1 MPVSMMGRGRK
12 NPFGY
17 VDRQITR
24 TNVTRTYILRDIDTS
39 STGVS
44 TDIGSPYG
52 SSSGVQLY
60 SLTTILSGEPGG
72 ITRLQLRRINNTQEN
87 GSTYLTYE
95 VRVTID
101 PRSRQTSMTL
111 GSTISPET
119 GYAGFYF
126 SDLGIGTGGG
136 IAIAGNGNIVGTSAR
151 DALIGGDSNDT
162 IDGRGGA
169 DYMRGGRGNDTYI
182 VRDSNTQIDE
192 TPQTG
197 IETVVSYIDWDLSRK
212 VIALPK
218 FNGET
223 TNRFQVETNVET
235 GLDHLTLTGN
245 AAINGTGNNLSNV
258 IKGNNA
264 NNTLSGQAG
273 NDTLIGGGGNDSLFG
288 GDGNDELNGFGTV
301 ANTVSQ
307 FDTLNG
313 GAGNDVFV
321 LGGTWGVSYVEPGD
335 GYAVISDWTATQDR
349 IKVKNVPGG
358 TYSLE
363 FKSVSGIGSALLD
376 TEIYFT
382 DSRGFKDRIGIIQ
395 DSINVNIARDFVF
408 V

>member
-1 MPVSMMGRGRK
+1 MPFRMTGRGRK

-24 TNVTRTYILRDIDTS
+24 PNVTRTYILRDIDTS

-72 ITRLQLRRINNTQEN
+72 ITRAQLQRINNTQEN
-87 GSTYLTYE
+87 GSTYLTYQ
-95 VRVTID
+95 VTLTID
-101 PRSRQTSMTL
+101 PRSRQTSITL
-111 GSTISPET
+111 GSTISSET
-119 GYAGFYF
+119 GYASFYF

-151 DALIGGDSNDT
+151 DGLNGGDGHDT
-162 IDGRGGA
+162 LDGRGGA

-182 VRDSNTQIDE
+182 VRDINTQIDE

-197 IETVVSYIDWDLSRK
+197 IETVVSYVDWDLSRR

-218 FNGET
+218 FDDET
-223 TNRFQVETNVET
+223 TNRFQVQTNVET

-245 AAINGTGNNLSNV
+245 APINSTGNNLPNI

-264 NNTLSGQAG
+264 NNILSGQAG
-273 NDTLIGGGGNDSLFG
+273 NDTLIGGGGNDSLSG

-301 ANTVSQ
+301 ASTASQ

-321 LGGTWGVSYVEPGD
+321 LGGAWGVSYIEPGD
-335 GYAVISDWTATQDR
+335 GYAVITDWTATQDR

-363 FKSVSGIGSALLD
+363 FKSLGGIGSALFD

-382 DSRGFKDRIGIIQ
+382 DSRGFKDRIGIVQ
-395 DSINVNIARDFVF
+395 DNVNVNIARDFVF